1 MENIYAQKTIIMLKK
16 TQTADLCEI
25 YKNTKANLWFPPFEV
40 EKKKQLTTSL
50 LSRITYYTTLSQSCS
65 TSSSPVCS
73 SCAAGL
79 NILRFT
85 LMFLQCYL
93 LSPALLHWEPHL
105 VSSPLFCLRVYSS
118 WMKMSNAP
126 YVSSADF
133 SQDKS
138 TDAFVSVYYTQ
149 ICVM

>member
-1 MENIYAQKTIIMLKK
+1 MGNIYAQKTIIMLKK
-16 TQTADLCEI
+16 NRLLIYVRFIKTLKQTFGFHL
-25 YKNTKANLWFPPFEV
+25 LRW
-40 EKKKQLTTSL
+40 KKKQLTTSL

-85 LMFLQCYL
+85 LTLLQCYL

-118 WMKMSNAP
+118 RMKMSNAP